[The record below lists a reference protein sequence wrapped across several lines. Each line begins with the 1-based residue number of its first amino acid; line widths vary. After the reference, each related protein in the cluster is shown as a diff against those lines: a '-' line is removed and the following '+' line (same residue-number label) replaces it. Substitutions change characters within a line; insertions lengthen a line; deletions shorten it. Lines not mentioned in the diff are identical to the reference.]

1 MDNSNNILMFYA
13 IFVII
18 WPSARLPVIYLETLT
33 IFLHVSGIEK
43 EITGLQ
49 SEVCW
54 ILLLILH
61 VQAY

>member
-49 SEVCW
+49 SEVC
-54 ILLLILH
+54 
-61 VQAY
+61 